1 MKITSKGQV
10 TIPLEYRKRYGL
22 LPETSV
28 KFVAD
33 KHGLRLVK
41 SSQERGRGWQVVE
54 AMKGT
59 GNGKWTTEEILKLTR
74 G

>member
-33 KHGLRLVK
+33 KNGLRLVK
-41 SSQERGRGWQVVE
+41 SSQEKGRGWQMVA
-54 AMKGT
+54 AMRGT
-59 GNGKWTTEEILKLTR
+59 GNGKWTTEKILKLTR

>member
-28 KFVAD
+28 NFVAD
-33 KHGLRLVK
+33 KNGLRLVK
-41 SSQERGRGWQVVE
+41 ASQKKGRGWQMVE

-59 GNGKWTTEEILKLTR
+59 GNGKWTTDEILKLTR